1 MFPSLLQG
9 TYINYLMNPTSPSV
23 FIRSLGVHTPERKMT
38 NDELSKIVDTN
49 DEWIKSRSGIA
60 ERRIA
65 GPGENPSDMGAKA
78 AAHALKNAGLKVEDI
93 DLLIVATMT
102 PDIPFPSTAC
112 ILQAKLGLRRDIPAF
127 DVSAACSG
135 FVFAMQVGTDML
147 RSGNYRRALIVG
159 TEKLSGVI
167 DWQDR
172 TTCVLFGDGAGA
184 VILELTT
191 TPQVGILG
199 NLLGSDG
206 NNAELIHSVAGGSA
220 KPSTPETIANREH
233 CLRMNGKEVFKL
245 AVRVMSESCQRVL
258 TQCGVT
264 SDQVAWF
271 IPHQAN
277 YRILEAVAGQ
287 LNVGLDRF
295 PSNLERF
302 GNTSAASIPL
312 ALEEAWREGKIKHG
326 DLVLLVAFGSGLTWG
341 ATLLRWH
348 EPKK

>member
-1 MFPSLLQG
+1 MFPSAPLRA
-9 TYINYLMNPTSPSV
+9 YFNYLMNPAQSSV
-23 FIRSLGVHTPERKMT
+23 FIRSLGVYTPEQKLT
-38 NDELSKIVDTN
+38 NDDLSKIVDTN
-49 DEWIKSRSGIA
+49 DEWIKTRSGIA

-65 GPGENPSDMGAKA
+65 GPNENPSDMGAKA
-78 AAHALKNAGLKVEDI
+78 SAQALKNAGLKPEDI

-102 PDIPFPSTAC
+102 PDVPFPSTAC

-135 FVFAMQVGTDML
+135 FIFALQVGSDML

-159 TEKLSGVI
+159 SEKLSGVL

-184 VILELTT
+184 AILELTD
-191 TPQVGILG
+191 TPNVGILG
-199 NLLGSDG
+199 NMLGSDG
-206 NNAELIHSVAGGSA
+206 YNAELIHSVAGGSA
-220 KPSTPETIANREH
+220 KPATPETIQNREH

-258 TQCGVT
+258 NTCGVT

-277 YRILEAVAGQ
+277 ARILEAVAGQ
-287 LNVGLDRF
+287 LNVGLERF
-295 PSNLERF
+295 PSNLDRF

-326 DLVLLVAFGSGLTWG
+326 DLILLVAFGSGLTWG